1 MTEIPSKGAIGTA
14 PRCVAPTTA
23 REGVGA
29 IPHWVPLAAIAG
41 LALALRLYG
50 LGDKPFWLDELA
62 SLHRATISPHD
73 LVAQSL
79 QSKHY
84 PSYFLLLWLIAK
96 LGVSQF
102 FLRLPS
108 AVFGAVNAA
117 LVAAM
122 GREAAG
128 PRAGT
133 TAGLL
138 MALSP
143 FDVQYGQEARSY
155 TLVTCLILVALFG
168 LLRLARDPGL
178 AALPL
183 RNARAPRF
191 AWLAYGAGTAS
202 ALCVLNV
209 AVPWLLAANLGALA
223 IATQAGGARRCFLR
237 NWGITQGIVL
247 ALWLPWLI
255 AVYVASKGTVLH
267 GEDWSPPESLATIW
281 SIIAPVY
288 LHRITTFITFGLEP
302 AAIPGLSLVIAALAL
317 CGAWRL
323 RRARSVFAVIICAVL
338 VLPLL
343 LLSVSLAAPV
353 LAPRYF
359 AWGAAPFFVLAGAG
373 LAGLRGWRFAGC
385 AAALGALCLVNLS
398 PYYGAET
405 KPRWDLLAARLA
417 EAAQPGDLVL
427 LNDLHADYVLT
438 AFAPRKGLDLARLK
452 LSWNTTK
459 ITAPPGHDVWVV
471 FGRTGQ
477 GEMQAPDAYLATL
490 SVLGRPVSEERI
502 GHYIV
507 LWHFR
512 DSNPPIANCG
522 KPKGCPA

>member
-1 MTEIPSKGAIGTA
+1 MDGLTRDPMIA
-14 PRCVAPTTA
+14 A
-23 REGVGA
+23 REGECLPTMRA
-29 IPHWVPLAAIAG
+29 PQRRQAFWLVPLAIGA

-62 SLHRATISPHD
+62 SLHRATISLPD
-73 LVAQSL
+73 LVTQSL
-79 QSKHY
+79 HSKHY
-84 PSYFLLLWLIAK
+84 PSYFLLLWLVAK

-102 FLRLPS
+102 LLRLPS

-128 PRAGT
+128 PRAGAA
-133 TAGLL
+133 AGLL

-168 LLRLARDPGL
+168 LLRLARDPGR

-183 RNARAPRF
+183 RSVRAPRL
-191 AWLAYGAGTAS
+191 AWLCYGAGTAS

-209 AVPWLLAANLGALA
+209 AVPWLLAANLGAIA
-223 IATQAGGARRCFLR
+223 IAWHAGAARRAFLR
-237 NWGITQGIVL
+237 NWAIVQGVVL
-247 ALWLPWLI
+247 AVWLPWII
-255 AVYVASKGTVLH
+255 AVYVASKGTVLR
-267 GEDWSPPESLATIW
+267 GEDWAPPESLATIW
-281 SIIAPVY
+281 SILAPVY
-288 LHRITTFITFGLEP
+288 FHRISAFITFDLEP

-317 CGAWRL
+317 CGVWRL
-323 RRARSVFAVIICAVL
+323 RRARGVFAVIVCAVL

-373 LAGLRGWRFAGC
+373 LAGLRGWRFAGG
-385 AAALGALCLVNLS
+385 AAALGALCLINLS
-398 PYYGAET
+398 PYYGDET

-417 EAAQPGDLVL
+417 EQAQQGDLVL
-427 LNDLHADYVLT
+427 LNDWHADYVLT
-438 AFAPRKGLDLARLK
+438 AFAPRAGLDLGRIK
-452 LSWNTTK
+452 LSWSANK
-459 ITAPPGHDVWVV
+459 VTAPPGHDVWAV

-477 GEMQAPDAYLATL
+477 GGMQTPEAYLATL
-490 SVLGRPVSEERI
+490 SALGRPVGEERI
-502 GHYIV
+502 GRYIV
-507 LWHFR
+507 LWRFQA
-512 DSNPPIANCG
+512 PGAPTANCG
-522 KPKGCPA
+522 KVEGCPA

>member
-1 MTEIPSKGAIGTA
+1 MTEIFSRGAIITVPQSA
-14 PRCVAPTTA
+14 AAITTRA
-23 REGVGA
+23 AGRA
-29 IPHWVPLAAIAG
+29 IPHWVPLVAIAC

-62 SLHRATISPHD
+62 SLHRATISLPD

-79 QSKHY
+79 HSKHY
-84 PSYFLLLWLIAK
+84 PSYFLLLWLVAK
-96 LGVSQF
+96 LGASQF
-102 FLRLPS
+102 LLRLPS

-128 PRAGT
+128 PRAGAA
-133 TAGLL
+133 AGLL
-138 MALSP
+138 MAFSP

-155 TLVTCLILVALFG
+155 TLVTGLILVALFG
-168 LLRLARDPGL
+168 LLRLARDPGR

-183 RNARAPRF
+183 RSEKAPRL

-223 IATQAGGARRCFLR
+223 IAAQAGDARRRFLR
-237 NWGITQGIVL
+237 NWGIVQGIVL
-247 ALWLPWLI
+247 ALWLPWLV
-255 AVYVASKGTVLH
+255 AVYVASKGAVLH
-267 GEDWSPPESLATIW
+267 GETWAPPESLATIW

-288 LHRITTFITFGLEP
+288 LHRITAFITFDLEP
-302 AAIPGLSLVIAALAL
+302 AAIPGLSLIIAALAL

-323 RRARSVFAVIICAVL
+323 RRARSVFAVIACAVL

-373 LAGLRGWRFAGC
+373 LAGLRGWRFAGS
-385 AAALGALCLVNLS
+385 ASALGALCLVNLL
-398 PYYGAET
+398 PYYADET
-405 KPRWDLLAARLA
+405 KPRWDLLAARLG
-417 EAAQPGDLVL
+417 EQAQQGDLVL
-427 LNDLHADYVLT
+427 LNDWHADYVLT
-438 AFAPRKGLDLARLK
+438 AFAPRAGLDLGRIR
-452 LSWNTTK
+452 LSWSAAK
-459 ITAPPGHDVWVV
+459 VAAPPGHDVWAV

-477 GEMQAPDAYLATL
+477 GEMQTPEAYLATL
-490 SVLGRPVSEERI
+490 SALGRPVSEERI
-502 GHYIV
+502 GRYIV
-507 LWHFR
+507 LWRFHA
-512 DSNPPIANCG
+512 PGAPTVNCG
-522 KPKGCPA
+522 KPEGCPA

>member
-1 MTEIPSKGAIGTA
+1 MTDIVSKGTIMTA
-14 PRCVAPTTA
+14 PRSIAAATLRTA
-23 REGVGA
+23 DGA
-29 IPHWVPLAAIAG
+29 VPYWVPLAAIAG

-62 SLHRATISPHD
+62 SLHRATISLPE
-73 LVAQSL
+73 LFAQAL
-79 QSKHY
+79 HSKHY
-84 PSYFLLLWLIAK
+84 PSYFLLLWLVAK
-96 LGVSQF
+96 FGVSQF
-102 FLRLPS
+102 ILRLPS
-108 AVFGAVNAA
+108 AILGAVNAA

-128 PRAGT
+128 PRAGAA
-133 TAGLL
+133 AGLL

-155 TLVTCLILVALFG
+155 TLVTFLILVALFG
-168 LLRLARDPGL
+168 LLRLARDPGG

-183 RNARAPRF
+183 RSAKAPRL

-209 AVPWLLAANLGALA
+209 AVPWLLAANLGAIA
-223 IATQAGGARRCFLR
+223 IAWHAGAARRAFLR
-237 NWGITQGIVL
+237 NWAIVQGVVL
-247 ALWLPWLI
+247 AVWLPWII
-255 AVYVASKGTVLH
+255 AVYIASKGTVLR

-288 LHRITTFITFGLEP
+288 LHRISAFITFDLEP
-302 AAIPGLSLVIAALAL
+302 AAIPGLSLVIAVLAFV
-317 CGAWRL
+317 GAWRL
-323 RRARSVFAVIICAVL
+323 RRAGSVFAVIACAVL
-338 VLPLL
+338 ILPLL

-373 LAGLRGWRFAGC
+373 LAGLRGWRFAGS

-398 PYYGAET
+398 PYYADET

-417 EAAQPGDLVL
+417 AEAQPGDLVL
-427 LNDLHADYVLT
+427 LNDWHADYVLT
-438 AFAPRKGLDLARLK
+438 AFAPRAGLDLARIK
-452 LSWNTTK
+452 LSWSAAK
-459 ITAPPGHDVWVV
+459 LVPPPGHDVFVV

-477 GEMQAPDAYLATL
+477 GEMQSPEAYLATL
-490 SVLGRPVSEERI
+490 STLGTPVSEERI
-502 GHYIV
+502 GRYIV
-507 LWHFR
+507 LWRFHEPA
-512 DSNPPIANCG
+512 PPVANCG
-522 KPKGCPA
+522 KAEGCSA

>member
-1 MTEIPSKGAIGTA
+1 MTEIFSKEAIMIA
-14 PRCVAPTTA
+14 PRSVAAATV
-23 REGVGA
+23 READAAV
-29 IPHWVPLAAIAG
+29 PHWVPLAAIAC

-84 PSYFLLLWLIAK
+84 PSYFLLLWLVAK

-102 FLRLPS
+102 LLRLPS

-128 PRAGT
+128 PRAGIA
-133 TAGLL
+133 AGLL

-155 TLVTCLILVALFG
+155 TLVACLILVALLG
-168 LLRLARDPGL
+168 LLCLARDPGS

-183 RNARAPRF
+183 RSAQAPRL
-191 AWLAYGAGTAS
+191 AWLCYGAGTAS

-223 IATQAGGARRCFLR
+223 IARNAGAARRAFLR
-237 NWGITQGIVL
+237 NWAIVQGGVL
-247 ALWLPWLI
+247 AVWLPWI
-255 AVYVASKGTVLH
+255 VAVYVASKGTVLR
-267 GEDWSPPESLATIW
+267 GENWAPPESLATIW
-281 SIIAPVY
+281 SILAPVY
-288 LHRITTFITFGLEP
+288 FHRISAFITFDLEP

-317 CGAWRL
+317 CGVWRL
-323 RRARSVFAVIICAVL
+323 RHARGVFAVIVCAVL

-359 AWGAAPFFVLAGAG
+359 TWGAGPFFVLAGAG
-373 LAGLRGWRFAGC
+373 LAGLRGWRFAGS
-385 AAALGALCLVNLS
+385 AAVLGALCLINLS
-398 PYYGAET
+398 PYYADET
-405 KPRWDLLAARLA
+405 KPRWDLLAAQLA
-417 EAAQPGDLVL
+417 EKAQPGDLVL
-427 LNDLHADYVLT
+427 LNDWHAAYVLT
-438 AFAPRKGLDLARLK
+438 AFAPRAGLDLGHIK
-452 LSWNTTK
+452 LSWNASK
-459 ITAPPGHDVWVV
+459 VAAPPGHDVWAV

-477 GEMQAPDAYLATL
+477 GEMQTPEAYLATL
-490 SVLGRPVSEERI
+490 SALGRPVSEERI
-502 GHYIV
+502 GRYIV
-507 LWHFR
+507 LWRFHEP
-512 DSNPPIANCG
+512 NPPIANCG
-522 KPKGCPA
+522 KAEGCPA